1 MGRRKKRRNQPP
13 RTMRHLAVTPPE
25 GHRLV
30 QGPNFTAPSGRTPI
44 KRLAY
49 RPGEPIPFDPRQLI
63 AIISHPNNAH
73 VRYVCDANMFIA
85 ETDDGI
91 WEALLAAQN
100 RLVLTKPVFD
110 ELDLWLRSPSHN
122 QRLHQAVVA
131 AINGDARS
139 PVQLVDVPR
148 KGTTDATVV
157 DYYVNLL
164 GFRKQ
169 AGAIADEK
177 LKERLGRPP
186 TPQELSNYCKDV
198 LGIRG
203 QLLARKGSE
212 CKTPGHLLNDEL
224 MVVLAILGAV
234 CRGHEV
240 AILTRDEDVFE
251 QFYKALWLIDTHY
264 RGMLLAEAYSRDP
277 LQFPTQR
284 ATDHGGEAFE
294 GDLILIRKPSDT
306 LLELLHA
313 NWTPAHLHCWLFRDT
328 LTQLSFCAEREMQK
342 LFAIKATTAGKNTDL
357 LQGQNCHIYLGDRFV
372 ELVGNW
378 AAIGK
383 DLTTSVPDAAVEL
396 SVVDINLSLLSTE
409 KFTRFRAVDRRQLIL
424 PARYDR

>member
-25 GHRLV
+25 GYRLV
-30 QGPNFTAPSGRTPI
+30 QGPNFTAPVGRMPI
-44 KRLAY
+44 QRLAF

-63 AIISHPNNAH
+63 AIISHPNNAR

-91 WEALLAAQN
+91 WEALLSAQN
-100 RLVLTKPVFD
+100 RLVLTRPVFD
-110 ELDLWLRSPSHN
+110 ELDLWLKSPNHNDRVHRS
-122 QRLHQAVVA
+122 VVA
-131 AINGDARS
+131 ALNGDSSS
-139 PVQLVDVPR
+139 PIQLLDVPR
-148 KGTTDATVV
+148 QGTSDAAVV

-169 AGAIADEK
+169 AGSIAGEK
-177 LKERLGRPP
+177 LQENLGRAP

-212 CKTPGHLLNDEL
+212 CKSPRNLLNDEL

-240 AILTRDEDVFE
+240 VILTRDEDVLE

-264 RGMLLAEAYSRDP
+264 RGMLLAEAYSRNP
-277 LQFPTQR
+277 LQFPT
-284 ATDHGGEAFE
+284 T
-294 GDLILIRKPSDT
+294 
-306 LLELLHA
+306 A
-313 NWTPAHLHCWLFRDT
+313 NA
-328 LTQLSFCAEREMQK
+328 
-342 LFAIKATTAGKNTDL
+342 
-357 LQGQNCHIYLGDRFV
+357 Y
-372 ELVGNW
+372 
-378 AAIGK
+378 
-383 DLTTSVPDAAVEL
+383 
-396 SVVDINLSLLSTE
+396 
-409 KFTRFRAVDRRQLIL
+409 
-424 PARYDR
+424 